1 MLETNCL
8 HDDVDENEQKEV
20 HQNNSQQQRTPTPTN
35 KLVIEGMLQ
44 MKVSSLCNKGKFCR
58 IVMLCAGAR
67 RITLVSHNKL

>member
-20 HQNNSQQQRTPTPTN
+20 HQNNSQQQRSPTN